1 MAIDAATID
10 TAAASRPVLRE
21 RPASPIVN
29 DGHNSRG
36 VEIKGEMSFGDFLDI
51 INPLQHIPIVG
62 NIYREITGD
71 TIKPSSKVIG
81 GILYGGPVGGMAS
94 IANAVVEE
102 AQGKDFGDQIMASLG
117 FGSGDHMAPDAHTAV
132 AAKPD
137 PANPSGAIPNGANP
151 ATATAVAAAQA
162 VPPQVAAADKPVR
175 LAASAAPPAGV
186 QTAAQST
193 AARTAAAQT
202 TAAQTAAGDAAPHAT
217 RMPPRDTP
225 LANSMMARQAAP
237 KFAAPMHGSTL
248 VHGQAAASGHAGSS
262 AGSAATAGQGGSA
275 GAAGA
280 ASGAAG
286 SAAAGSAMAG
296 SAAKTSGGLM
306 LEAQDGAA
314 PHVMTPVSP
323 DMLSETMMRNLA
335 KYEQSRKAAQSAAPS
350 LRVSG

>member
-10 TAAASRPVLRE
+10 TAAAAQRPVPRE
-21 RPASPIVN
+21 RTASPIIN

-51 INPLQHIPIVG
+51 INPLQHIPVVS

-71 TIKPSSKVIG
+71 TIKPASKVIG

-117 FGSGDHMAPDAHTAV
+117 FGGGSHTAPDAATAV

-137 PANPSGAIPNGANP
+137 ETNPNRANP
-151 ATATAVAAAQA
+151 AAATAAAAAQTA
-162 VPPQVAAADKPVR
+162 PQAAPPQVAAADKPVR
-175 LAASAAPPAGV
+175 LNASAAPPEGT
-186 QTAAQST
+186 Q
-193 AARTAAAQT
+193 AAAGGS
-202 TAAQTAAGDAAPHAT
+202 ARDALAAGAAAHPT

-225 LANSMMARQAAP
+225 LANSMMARHAAP
-237 KFAAPMHGSTL
+237 KYAAPMHGATL
-248 VHGQAAASGHAGSS
+248 VHGQAAASGNAGSS
-262 AGSAATAGQGGSA
+262 SGSAAGSAASAGQGGSA
-275 GAAGA
+275 GAAG
-280 ASGAAG
+280 SG
-286 SAAAGSAMAG
+286 SAAAGSA
-296 SAAKTSGGLM
+296 AKATGGLV

-314 PHVMTPVSP
+314 PNVMTPVSP